1 MKKIVSLALVVLMVF
16 VLEFHL
22 LRPLSGGAH
31 IWIEPLLSFALIAA
45 LLVWNFGK
53 RKSGS

>member
-22 LRPLSGGAH
+22 LRPLCGGTH
-31 IWIEPLLSFALIAA
+31 IWVEPLLSLALIAA
-45 LLVWNFGK
+45 LLAWNFGK
-53 RKSGS
+53 RRSGS